1 MKYATIRQDGVTE
14 LRQSPKMPQDGI
26 ALTDEQYEGLAQ
38 GSMILEAGAVVT
50 NPNWPPVPDPADAIR
65 QQLAAL
71 DAANPITQRNLRELT
86 LALAQIIEMVTQQPA
101 AANKGVQVATAVEA
115 QAQVL
120 RDQLKA
126 IERASQ

>member
-14 LRQSPKMPQDGI
+14 LRQSPDAPQDAI
-26 ALTDEQYEGLAQ
+26 LLSDEQYEGLAQ
-38 GSMILEAGAVVT
+38 GSMILEAGNVIT
-50 NPNWPPVPDPADAIR
+50 NPNWPPVPDPANVLR

-71 DAANPITQRNLRELT
+71 DSANPITQRNLRELT
-86 LALAQIIEMVTQQPA
+86 LALAQIIELVTQQPA

-115 QAQVL
+115 EAKVL

-126 IERASQ
+126 IERGA